1 MASGLPPRLQ
11 EDMRQD
17 GEKLQDFDSQIE
29 DQRARIDGN
38 RTQISVLT
46 AEAQALAESG
56 VSIEAAEG
64 GKRAQLDQAQPFC
77 YGTERR
83 GY

>member
-1 MASGLPPRLQ
+1 MACRRPPAGGYA
-11 EDMRQD
+11 QD

-29 DQRARIDGN
+29 DPAPIDGN

-64 GKRAQLDQAQPFC
+64 GKRAQLDQLNRSVM
-77 YGTERR
+77 ELNL
-83 GY
+83 